1 MNNLANSDQT
11 SELVKFFFLSN
22 CACTHQGAV
31 IGALEHLRLDSCLL
45 KCVYKLKGCQDIY
58 LQALLTHPSNMTHPV
73 THPYIETV
81 VVLCGFVHLFS
92 VCIP

>member
-31 IGALEHLRLDSCLL
+31 IGLFFRE
-45 KCVYKLKGCQDIY
+45 KG
-58 LQALLTHPSNMTHPV
+58 SNRN
-73 THPYIETV
+73 E
-81 VVLCGFVHLFS
+81 L
-92 VCIP
+92 